1 MSRKIVSTNVYIDG
15 LNLYHGAL
23 KGSGYKWLDI
33 RRLIETLFPRV
44 HVGDICYF
52 TAKMRTVRGNGGPR
66 QRQDVYLRAVTALPN
81 VKVIYGTHKKRGT
94 SWEEKQTDVNIA
106 TEMIFDAFF
115 SRFAHAVL
123 ISNDTDL
130 VSPIRR
136 IRDEL
141 GLRATVVNPV
151 LVQSTHDELRA
162 DATDVIE
169 IEAKHLSASQLPP
182 RMQDASGS
190 WITKPTSW

>member
-1 MSRKIVSTNVYIDG
+1 M
-15 LNLYHGAL
+15 
-23 KGSGYKWLDI
+23 
-33 RRLIETLFPRV
+33 
-44 HVGDICYF
+44 GDICYF

-115 SRFAHAVL
+115 SRFSHAVL
-123 ISNDTDL
+123 VSNDTDL

-141 GLRATVVNPV
+141 GLRVTVVNPV
-151 LVQSTHDELRA
+151 LAQSTHDELRDA
-162 DATDVIE
+162 ATDVIE
-169 IEAKHLSASQLPP
+169 IESQHLRASQLPP
-182 RMQDASGS
+182 RIQDASGR